1 MSLDQ
6 AKAFITKMKTDAAFS
21 ESVTAI
27 GDVAERFNFI
37 KSAGFDCT
45 EAEIKAVAGELSDE
59 GLDTATGGFYTTT
72 LPRWI
77 YPLIL

>member
-1 MSLDQ
+1 MSLDH